1 MRTHVV
7 IQNCLPK
14 DYKCVPVTRTSDRG
28 GDAVATIADV
38 ARLAGVAT
46 STVSHVLNRTRF
58 VSVDTTRA
66 VHDAVRALGYTPNT
80 VARALARSTT
90 STIGLAISSTR
101 NRYFS
106 DVINAIEEECAK
118 LGMMVLL
125 ANTQDDPKRELEIV
139 AALHKRRVDGII
151 IAPSCGCNN
160 SALTYLCEQ
169 RIPSVMVDRLPD
181 VDLDGVGVENW
192 RSLATM
198 VTHLIDHGHERIGFL
213 AGQANF
219 TTALE
224 RAEGFRDGLRSRGLA
239 VHEERISMGHTD
251 LATAT
256 DAAAHLLTSAN
267 PVTALI
273 GGNNL
278 TTIGIMLAARRC
290 GMHVSADV
298 AVAGFDDFDWA
309 DAFEPRL
316 TAMVQPC
323 HAIGSTA
330 AALLNSRMDGTTGKP
345 VIIRLDPTFT
355 IRNSCGCEAASQ

>member
-1 MRTHVV
+1 M
-7 IQNCLPK
+7 
-14 DYKCVPVTRTSDRG
+14 
-28 GDAVATIADV
+28 ATIADV

-46 STVSHVLNRTRF
+46 STVSHVLNGTRF
-58 VSVDTTRA
+58 VSVRTTQA
-66 VHDAVRALGYTPNT
+66 VQEAVRALGYTPNT

-90 STIGLAISSTR
+90 NTIGLAISSTS
-101 NRYFS
+101 NRYFY

-125 ANTQDDPKRELEIV
+125 ANTQDDPDWEFEIV

-151 IAPSCGCNN
+151 IAPSCGSHNN
-160 SALTYLCEQ
+160 ALTYLREH

-181 VDLDGVGVENW
+181 VALDGVGVEN
-192 RSLATM
+192 RQSLATM
-198 VTHLIDHGHERIGFL
+198 VSHMVAHGHERIGFL
-213 AGQANF
+213 AGQSNF

-224 RAEGFRDGLRSRGLA
+224 RAEGFRDGLRSHGLG
-239 VHEERISMGHTD
+239 VDEERISIGHTD
-251 LATAT
+251 LATAI
-256 DAAAHLLTSAN
+256 DAAARLLTATE

-290 GMHVSADV
+290 GMRVPADL

-316 TAMVQPC
+316 TTMVQPC
-323 HAIGSTA
+323 HAIGMTA
-330 AALLNSRMDGTTGKP
+330 ATLLKRRMDFATEETE
-345 VIIRLDPTFT
+345 IIRLPPTFT
-355 IRNSCGCEAASQ
+355 VRNSCGCEEVPP